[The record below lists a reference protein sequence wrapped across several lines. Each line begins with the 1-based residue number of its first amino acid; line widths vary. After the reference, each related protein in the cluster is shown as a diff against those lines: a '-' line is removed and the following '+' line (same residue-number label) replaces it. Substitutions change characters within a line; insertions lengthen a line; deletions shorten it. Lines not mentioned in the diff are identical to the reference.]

1 MKMII
6 LEGRQS
12 CIVRYSSITPNVK
25 VHAIVRRQEH
35 VVMYTV
41 MTRQLLTTNFKI
53 MAAAKIKIFKINGVE
68 IKGIISAS
76 SLLGISQST
85 LLRKYKENEVF
96 ECNGK
101 IVEHWVIKP
110 ESKGIDTRTEKQC
123 TSCKNILPNNT
134 DYFRLDNAKVKL
146 GHSIILTSQCI
157 KCKEKQKSISESNR
171 RLNARNNGT
180 TLYAQMPQDKKE
192 YHIKRNNEYS
202 KTNREK
208 INEKCRYRRKIK
220 TIGVINANQ
229 KHKENQKKLVDNMPD
244 YYIARLIFRNNKE
257 LPIKEL
263 LQYPELLDLHR
274 ANLKLKR
281 VCNQLKTSTN

>member
-1 MKMII
+1 
-6 LEGRQS
+6 
-12 CIVRYSSITPNVK
+12 
-25 VHAIVRRQEH
+25 
-35 VVMYTV
+35 MYTV

-244 YYIARLIFRNNKE
+244 YYIARLIFRNNKD